1 MEMTIRPR
9 RLRSCD
15 NLRRMVRETRVSPD
29 SLIYP
34 LFLIEG
40 ENIKEP
46 IESLDGQYRY
56 SPDRVCEEI
65 ESCLAAGVKR
75 VLLFGIPKHK
85 DAVGSSAWDPN
96 GVVQQGIRAIKAKY
110 PEMYVITDV
119 CMCEYTDHGHC
130 GILCGHSVDNDKTLE
145 VLAKTA
151 LSHVQAG
158 ADMVAPSDMMDGR
171 IAAIRDILDDN
182 GFVNVPI
189 MSYSA
194 KYASAFYGPFRD
206 AAGSAPAFG
215 DRRGY
220 QMDPHNRKE
229 AMKECALDVEE
240 GADILMVKPALSY
253 LDIIRE
259 CSDAFDLPMA
269 AYSVSGEYAMIKA
282 AGKLG
287 LIDEHRVMCES
298 ALSIYRSGADIL
310 ITYFAKELA
319 QAMREGELG

>member
-130 GILCGHSVDNDKTLE
+130 GILCGHNVDNDKTLE

-171 IAAIRDILDDN
+171 IADN
-182 GFVNVPI
+182 
-189 MSYSA
+189 A
-194 KYASAFYGPFRD
+194 
-206 AAGSAPAFG
+206 
-215 DRRGY
+215 GY
-220 QMDPHNRKE
+220 QPIDVTIQEDGETAYFTSLPVK
-229 AMKECALDVEE
+229 AMVQNIKDA
-240 GADILMVKPALSY
+240 GIPSALSY
-253 LDIIRE
+253 TAGSYVCNYLMYTLLYLIDRKYPNIRGG
-259 CSDAFDLPMA
+259 FIHVP
-269 AYSVSGEYAMIKA
+269 YAMEQVVNKPLGTPSMDLHQIARGLEKA
-282 AGKLG
+282 VEAVVKN
-287 LIDEHRVMCES
+287 D
-298 ALSIYRSGADIL
+298 AD
-310 ITYFAKELA
+310 LA
-319 QAMREGELG
+319 VDMGTTH